1 MLAHTPPL
9 LISGVER
16 TAVTYRLPPLNGL
29 RAFEAAARHMS
40 FRGAADELCV
50 TPGAVS
56 QLVKTL
62 ETALGIKLFHRSAR
76 AITLT
81 AEGRQYLP
89 SIRKAFEE
97 IAEATEATAPG
108 LRGRKLRLGIAS
120 ALDHTASPVLRRLLS
135 QKETEQ
141 IVGLRVRDDPALLEQ
156 GGGLDALLRTSDQ
169 ACAGLHIDRV
179 VVTGGDQ
186 SRIAAVLVTRP
197 GIAGCRQHK
206 TLVKLLARAA
216 REAH

>member
-1 MLAHTPPL
+1 MLVPPPQL
-9 LISGVER
+9 LICDAER

-29 RAFEAAARHMS
+29 RAFEAAARHRS

-62 ETALGIKLFHRSAR
+62 ETALDTRLFHRSAR
-76 AITLT
+76 AIALT
-81 AEGRQYLP
+81 AEGTKYLP
-89 SIRKAFEE
+89 SIRRAFET

-108 LRGRKLRLGIAS
+108 LRGRKLRLGIAP
-120 ALDHTASPVLRRLLS
+120 ALDQADCPVLRRLVS
-135 QKETEQ
+135 RKDAPE
-141 IVGLRVRDDPALLEQ
+141 IVGLRVKDDPVLLTQ
-156 GGGLDALLRTSDQ
+156 GGGLDALLRVSDE

-179 VVTGGDQ
+179 VVAGADR
-186 SRIAAVLVTRP
+186 SRLAAVLVTRP
-197 GIAGCRQHK
+197 GIAGCHQHK
-206 TLVKLLARAA
+206 TLVMLLARAA